1 MAFQFNSLS
10 KKQQMAV
17 ILGVPGIIAIV
28 LVWLIYQKL
37 GVLGPDPAFASIPMF
52 QRQAPGNLWGQIN
65 DKQGEID
72 QKDQVIARR
81 KIRQIELAGLEGEI
95 ATARDMLP
103 RDKEVLE
110 IVQKLSE
117 LARQIPSDVG
127 TVKIG
132 PVNLPAG
139 RTVAAG
145 KTAKKNELPQIVFE
159 LELDGDING
168 IIKYV
173 DSIEKLRRYMAVTNL
188 SIKPG
193 KITADKGAQDV
204 RYGPHHARL
213 TLISFTYTPIKTG
226 GK

>member
-10 KKQQMAV
+10 KRQQFAIAFGVPGVIAV
-17 ILGVPGIIAIV
+17 ILA
-28 LVWLIYQKL
+28 WLIYQKL
-37 GVLGPDPAFASIPMF
+37 GILGPDPAFANIPFF
-52 QRQAPGNLWGQIN
+52 QRQVPENLWGQIN
-65 DKQGEID
+65 DKQTEIDEKDKIIARGPARQKELDGLQGEIG
-72 QKDQVIARR
+72 A
-81 KIRQIELAGLEGEI
+81 
-95 ATARDMLP
+95 ARDMLP

-127 TVKIG
+127 VVKIG
-132 PVNLPAG
+132 A
-139 RTVAAG
+139 VAYRDGNTQSARG
-145 KTAKKNELPQIVFE
+145 ATANELPQISFDVDF
-159 LELDGDING
+159 DGDING

-193 KITADKGAQDV
+193 KVSADKGAQDV
-204 RYGPHHARL
+204 RFELHHARM
-213 TLISFTYTPIKTG
+213 TIITYTYTPKKTG